1 MPYSVAQLVR
11 SSESGDRQKVGT
23 ELTERCRYAT
33 ANNEVNLG
41 LKPGEKMKMASN
53 LQWSLC
59 GVNGVKRGRRP
70 RSETLTASHSLE
82 AKEQAEQRHHQ
93 NGHWH
98 HSTWVEQ
105 V

>member
-1 MPYSVAQLVR
+1 MALVLG
-11 SSESGDRQKVGT
+11 SMQKLGT

-59 GVNGVKRGRRP
+59 GVNGVKRGCRP
-70 RSETLTASHSLE
+70 SQLRS
-82 AKEQAEQRHHQ
+82 
-93 NGHWH
+93 
-98 HSTWVEQ
+98 
-105 V
+105 